1 MYNAKIVLSFLVIG
15 ALAGCSSSSSPA
27 ASDGGAAGGDSGSGG
42 GNGTVKI
49 SSPAAGST
57 NAMNNGSIDVA
68 FAITNFTLKAPG
80 SCGTATNCGHIHV
93 LIDGTACNDTG
104 GGLPYNV
111 AATASP
117 AQPNFHLCP
126 TAAGSHTV
134 TLELHNDDHSPYQ
147 VNGAT
152 VSDQVAITTT
162 GT

>member
-15 ALAGCSSSSSPA
+15 ALAGCSSSSTPA
-27 ASDGGAAGGDSGSGG
+27 STGGGDDSGTTGAGSG
-42 GNGTVKI
+42 TLKI
-49 SSPAAGST
+49 SSPATGST
-57 NAMNNGSIDVA
+57 VAMNNGSIDVA
-68 FAITNFTLKAPG
+68 FTITNFTLKAPG
-80 SCGTATNCGHIHV
+80 SCAGATNCGHVHV
-93 LIDGTACNDTG
+93 LIDGAACNDTG

-126 TAAGSHTV
+126 TAAAAHKI

-152 VSDQVAITTT
+152 VSDEVDVTTT